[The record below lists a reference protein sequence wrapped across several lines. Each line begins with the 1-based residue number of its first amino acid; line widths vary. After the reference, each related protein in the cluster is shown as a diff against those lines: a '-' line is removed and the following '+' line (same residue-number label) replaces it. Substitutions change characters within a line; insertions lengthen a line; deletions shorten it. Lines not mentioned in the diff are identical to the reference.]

1 MIDSHCH
8 LDFDKIAHNL
18 DNIIANAKKNN
29 ITSILS
35 INTNPLNFKKHLNLI
50 EKYKGLYLA
59 YGLHPCNV
67 NSIEQL
73 EILDFDNASQNE
85 KVVGI
90 GETGIDLF
98 HSKDLLKEQIR
109 SFEYHIEASIR
120 LNLPLII
127 HQRNSEQEI
136 INVLNNYLNNN
147 LQIIFH
153 CFTGSNKL
161 RDFCTKN
168 NFYIS
173 LSGIVTFKNASS
185 LRNIIKDYPL
195 EFILIETDSPFLA
208 PAPMRGKV
216 NEPSYIKYT
225 AEYLANFYNISL
237 IEFEKITDNNF
248 FKLFNKTKKDN
259 LLK

>member
-18 DNIIANAKKNN
+18 DNIITNAKKNN

-35 INTNPLNFKKHLNLI
+35 INTDPLNFKKHLDLI
-50 EKYKGLYLA
+50 DKYKGVYLS

-67 NSIEQL
+67 NSIKQL
-73 EILDFDNASQNE
+73 ETLDFDYASLNE

-98 HSKDLLKEQIR
+98 YSKDLLKEQIR

-136 INVLNNYLNNN
+136 INILNNYLNNK
-147 LQIIFH
+147 LKIVFH
-153 CFTGSNKL
+153 CFTGSNVL
-161 RDFCTKN
+161 RDFCIKN

-208 PAPMRGKV
+208 PTPMRGKL
-216 NEPSYIKYT
+216 NEPSYVKYT
-225 AEYLANFYNISL
+225 ADYLSKFYEISL
-237 IEFEKITDNNF
+237 DKFIKITDNNF
-248 FKLFNKTKKDN
+248 FKLFNKTKRDN
-259 LLK
+259 QL